1 MADLEPEVDQEEERV
16 KKHNQSFSD
25 EHEAFAASRSS
36 QFVYIPT
43 RDYFFSTLDQHADT
57 MEGDIKPPLVVLGG
71 EGSGKS
77 AFLANWVAKRR
88 IVKHRDEF
96 LFQHF
101 VGCST
106 KNFELAHTL
115 FRLETALKDFFQLRE
130 MEVPDTE
137 ERLRWSLSRFL
148 GAAAKKHSHARI
160 VIVIDGVNEL
170 KGEGGR
176 EGELYWLPTELPPCV
191 RFIVSSVEHERE
203 QKDEVEFSQHRTYVE
218 LARRQCPVLRM
229 EPLSV
234 ATRQTIV
241 STFCNLH
248 SDEFDVHESQQ
259 FKMVTHNASAQ
270 PLYLRSLLQALFL
283 GVRMTG
289 DSIEDLLDDLL
300 GCDSSFELI
309 DHSYNM
315 CSKPFKSKEDNA
327 EFSDLVAKMMTVIY
341 VSRSGLSMDEL
352 WGVISM
358 INYGKENRF
367 QEKLSTMLQDFT
379 MVVSGLYSFS
389 HAVYNEVVYEKYINS
404 SDALVRWHVSLAKF
418 FNQLPPCDRKL
429 VCLPY
434 HLEVASSWTKV
445 KNCLTEIDM
454 FDLWWTPKFKH
465 DFMKLWSFL
474 TKRVHD
480 DDSSCPTFD
489 PVSEYVKSLDEYR
502 KKNHP
507 SDEDVAEKILAIGDF
522 LIEFATLGHEV
533 EADVPALA
541 HPPIPSPDLCALGVP
556 HIINDEDKGSVLLMP
571 NIGATQD
578 DGLNK
583 GVGDAPV
590 KSNDDLPMCTT
601 YFFNRWMW
609 IQFPLIA
616 LGNCGKRFQEGI
628 KSRQLANPWENSANG
643 SLDGKED
650 TKKKSKTGTFFI
662 KGPKQIEIN
671 KASYKLPE
679 IKFVRKVAKTHR
691 KVPNPD
697 DQLEQNAASSGDAL
711 SKRIDAMNDE
721 IFTIREEYDFTK
733 QQRTILS
740 KKVIE
745 LRAIL
750 KELQLSEASTGY
762 YDGHLQVAIKN
773 ELAGQDTLK
782 DANSLRDNL
791 KKLHLMCERHP
802 AHSPALIVE
811 LETKLKQ
818 DIYLLTEIKK
828 RLWEQGFEFQSH
840 QSNFRQAK
848 TLVQRGVDMHTQ
860 LLEYRYEMKR
870 HIQNQTAADAKA
882 LTNRSNVRSSTQNSV
897 QGENTSFDRIDNNI
911 AMENNVDGSRS
922 SWENTWQI
930 ITSRTGITEPDIFFE
945 RLNNGGVLEG
955 QIKQLRKNSDAKLS
969 ALKNEV
975 GLVECE
981 LEEVRYEASFVG
993 GQSRDTYQKHKELA
1007 TVQQKL
1013 RRIKERTESTE
1024 QGHQQVIAGLHHISE
1039 MLGVPER
1046 DRNASIVDVI
1056 RDIETVLE
1064 TLVEEQEKQQQGQQ
1078 TASVHSDS
1086 SHRGMMARDGLTSPE
1101 THTRP
1106 PELEAVLM
1114 KYDVPKAR
1122 LAMSLPSRPNEG
1134 ILASERETDD
1144 DDADD
1149 DDVLDRK
1156 YAKTQSTLKLRTQ
1169 KKLEQQKER
1178 QSKLDGEQ

>member
-1 MADLEPEVDQEEERV
+1 
-16 KKHNQSFSD
+16 
-25 EHEAFAASRSS
+25 
-36 QFVYIPT
+36 
-43 RDYFFSTLDQHADT
+43 
-57 MEGDIKPPLVVLGG
+57 
-71 EGSGKS
+71 
-77 AFLANWVAKRR
+77 
-88 IVKHRDEF
+88 
-96 LFQHF
+96 
-101 VGCST
+101 
-106 KNFELAHTL
+106 
-115 FRLETALKDFFQLRE
+115 
-130 MEVPDTE
+130 
-137 ERLRWSLSRFL
+137 
-148 GAAAKKHSHARI
+148 
-160 VIVIDGVNEL
+160 
-170 KGEGGR
+170 
-176 EGELYWLPTELPPCV
+176 
-191 RFIVSSVEHERE
+191 
-203 QKDEVEFSQHRTYVE
+203 
-218 LARRQCPVLRM
+218 
-229 EPLSV
+229 
-234 ATRQTIV
+234 
-241 STFCNLH
+241 
-248 SDEFDVHESQQ
+248 
-259 FKMVTHNASAQ
+259 
-270 PLYLRSLLQALFL
+270 
-283 GVRMTG
+283 MTG
-289 DSIEDLLDDLL
+289 ESIEDLLDDLL
-300 GCDSSFELI
+300 SCESSFELI

-315 CSKPFKSKEDNA
+315 CSKPFTSKEDNA

-352 WGVISM
+352 WGVIDM

-367 QEKLSTMLQDFT
+367 QEKLSIMLQDFT
-379 MVVSGLYSFS
+379 MVVSGLFSFS

-404 SDALVRWHVSLAKF
+404 EESLVRWHVALAKF
-418 FNQLPPCDRKL
+418 FNQLRPCDRKL

-454 FDLWWTPKFKH
+454 FDLWWTPTFKH

-474 TKRVHD
+474 TKREHD
-480 DDSSCPTFD
+480 GESSCPTFD

-502 KKNHP
+502 KTKHP
-507 SDEDVAEKILAIGDF
+507 SDEDVAERILAIGDF

-533 EADVPALA
+533 QADVPALA

-571 NIGATQD
+571 NIGATPD

-583 GVGDAPV
+583 GVGDAAV
-590 KSNDDLPMCTT
+590 QSNDDLPMCTT

-616 LGNCGKRFQEGI
+616 LGNCGKRFAEGI
-628 KSRQLANPWENSANG
+628 KSRQVANPWETSAGG
-643 SLDGKED
+643 SLDGKD
-650 TKKKSKTGTFFI
+650 DGTKKKSKTGTFFI
-662 KGPKQIEIN
+662 KGPKPIEIN

-679 IKFVRKVAKTHR
+679 IKFVRKVARTHR

-697 DQLEQNAASSGDAL
+697 DQLEQNVAASGDAL

-745 LRAIL
+745 LRAML

-773 ELAGQDTLK
+773 EQGGQETLK
-782 DANSLRDNL
+782 SANSLRDNL
-791 KKLHLMCERHP
+791 KKLHVMCERHP
-802 AHSPALIVE
+802 AHSPALILE

-818 DIYLLTEIKK
+818 DIFLLDEIKK

-848 TLVQRGVDMHTQ
+848 TLVQCGMDMHTQ
-860 LLEYRYEMKR
+860 LLEYRYEMTR
-870 HIQNQTAADAKA
+870 HIQNQSAEDARA
-882 LTNRSNVRSSTQNSV
+882 LNNRSNVRNATQDTV
-897 QGENTSFDRIDNNI
+897 MEETSFDRNN
-911 AMENNVDGSRS
+911 NNLLSLEHNNDGPRS
-922 SWENTWQI
+922 SWENIWQTI
-930 ITSRTGITEPDIFFE
+930 SSRTGITEPDIFFE

-955 QIKQLRKNSDAKLS
+955 QIKQLRKNSDTKLQ

-975 GLVECE
+975 GIVEGE

-1046 DRNASIVDVI
+1046 DQNASIVDII

-1078 TASVHSDS
+1078 TAASVHSDT
-1086 SHRGMMARDGLTSPE
+1086 SHRGMMARDGLSSPE

-1122 LAMSLPSRPNEG
+1122 LAKSLPSRPQSHPTDRQND
-1134 ILASERETDD
+1134 LPSERDVDEDD
-1144 DDADD
+1144 DEDM
-1149 DDVLDRK
+1149 LDRK
-1156 YAKTQSTLKLRTQ
+1156 FAKSQSTLKLRAQ

-1178 QSKLDGEQ
+1178 QSKLDSAN

>member
-1 MADLEPEVDQEEERV
+1 MEPEEVDQEEVINKENV
-16 KKHNQSFSD
+16 SFVD

-57 MEGDIKPPLVVLGG
+57 MEGDVKPPLVVLGG

-115 FRLETALKDFFQLRE
+115 FRLETELKDFFQLRE

-160 VIVIDGVNEL
+160 VIVIDGVNCL

-203 QKDEVEFSQHRTYVE
+203 QKDDVESSHHRTFVE

-234 ATRQTIV
+234 STRQTIV

-259 FKMVTHNASAQ
+259 FKMVTHNASSQ

-289 DSIEDLLDDLL
+289 ESIEDLLDDLL
-300 GCDSSFELI
+300 GCESSFELI
-309 DHSYNM
+309 DHCYNM
-315 CSKPFKSKEDNA
+315 CSKPFASKEDNE

-352 WGVISM
+352 WGVIDM

-367 QEKLSTMLQDFT
+367 KEKLYTMLQDFT

-389 HAVYNEVVYEKYINS
+389 HAIYNEVVYEKYINS
-404 SDALVRWHVSLAKF
+404 EESLVRWHVSLAKF

-434 HLEVASSWTKV
+434 HLEVAKSWKKV

-474 TKRVHD
+474 TTSEHGPETT
-480 DDSSCPTFD
+480 CPIFD

-502 KKNHP
+502 KKNNP
-507 SDEDVAEKILAIGDF
+507 SDEEVAEKILAIGDF

-533 EADVPALA
+533 AADVPALA
-541 HPPIPSPDLCALGVP
+541 HPPLPSPDLCALGVP
-556 HIINDEDKGSVLLMP
+556 HIVNDDDKGSVLLMP
-571 NIGATQD
+571 KLGASQD
-578 DGLNK
+578 DALNK
-583 GVGDAPV
+583 GVDAPV
-590 KSNDDLPMCTT
+590 KTNDDLPMCTT

-609 IQFPLIA
+609 IQYPLIA
-616 LGNCGKRFQEGI
+616 LGNCGSRFSEGI
-628 KSRQLANPWENSANG
+628 KARQAANPWETSGAG

-662 KGPKQIEIN
+662 KGPKKIEVN

-679 IKFVRKVAKTHR
+679 IKFIRKVPKTHR

-697 DQLEQNAASSGDAL
+697 DELEQNAAAAGDAL

-721 IFTIREEYDFTK
+721 IFTIREEFDFTK
-733 QQRTILS
+733 QQRSILA

-745 LRAIL
+745 LRAML

-762 YDGHLQVAIKN
+762 YSGHLDTAIKN
-773 ELAGQDTLK
+773 EAAGQETLRK
-782 DANSLRDNL
+782 ANSMRDNL
-791 KKLHLMCERHP
+791 KKLYTMCERHP
-802 AHSPALIVE
+802 AHSPALLVE

-818 DIYLLTEIKK
+818 DNYLLSEIKK

-848 TLVQRGVDMHTQ
+848 ALVQRGVDMHTQ

-870 HIQNQTAADAKA
+870 HIQLQADQDARALNSRAK
-882 LTNRSNVRSSTQNSV
+882 VRSSTHDTSV
-897 QGENTSFDRIDNNI
+897 VDTPFDRIDNNLST
-911 AMENNVDGSRS
+911 ENSDDVARSR
-922 SWENTWQI
+922 WESTWQI

-945 RLNNGGVLEG
+945 RLNNGGVLEA

-975 GLVECE
+975 GMVEGE

-1013 RRIKERTESTE
+1013 RRIKERTERTE
-1024 QGHQQVIAGLHHISE
+1024 QGQQQVVAGLHHIAE
-1039 MLGVPER
+1039 MLGLPER
-1046 DRNASIVDVI
+1046 DRNASIVDVM

-1064 TLVEEQEKQQQGQQ
+1064 TLVEELEKQQQGQQ

-1106 PELEAVLM
+1106 PELEAVLT
-1114 KYDVPKAR
+1114 KFDIPKAR
-1122 LAMSLPSRPNEG
+1122 LAMSLPSRPNESS
-1134 ILASERETDD
+1134 LVSDRDVDED
-1144 DDADD
+1144 DD
-1149 DDVLDRK
+1149 DDVPDRQWT
-1156 YAKTQSTLKLRTQ
+1156 KTQSNMKIRTQ
-1169 KKLEQQKER
+1169 KKLEIQKVRGKKMENT
-1178 QSKLDGEQ
+1178 S